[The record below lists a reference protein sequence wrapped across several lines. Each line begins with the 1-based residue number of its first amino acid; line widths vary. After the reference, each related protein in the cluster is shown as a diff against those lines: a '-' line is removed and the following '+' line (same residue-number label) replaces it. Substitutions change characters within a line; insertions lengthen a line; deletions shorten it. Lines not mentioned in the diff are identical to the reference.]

1 MKVLVLFLLFCSAIL
16 AAGERTWTDAA
27 SGRTLTADFVSA
39 NNGSVTL
46 RRAADGREFTL
57 PLGSLIEADQMFV
70 EERSKIVTVKVDA
83 DCFEPFNWNS
93 TDSIRGSGK
102 PDRLFRFVDEAI
114 VTWAY
119 DKSVAA
125 AVVAVS
131 ENGEIIYERAF
142 GYQDALRQ
150 ERLQTATVMR
160 LASISKPITAAVAK
174 TLIRDGKLQEADTVW
189 QLLNL
194 DGKAPPGVDARWKD
208 ITIGHLLKH
217 GAGWDREGSGA
228 VSFMAP
234 KIAEDTGAELN
245 QLTFG
250 HMLLWMLQQP
260 LDFDPGSKEAYSNF
274 GYSLLAHVCATVCG
288 KPWIEVLKETVGQA
302 AGMTT
307 LSVSASDVAKR
318 APGETWY
325 HYHPEYTEEPEVMPL
340 RMELK
345 QGSGSLACSAGDYC
359 RFLEKYWISGEPR
372 DDKIYNYTFFGSM
385 PGTTA
390 ICRQMDNGFSFVII
404 GNRRSDSPEDWTK
417 DGMDAVELMEKALEL
432 VFLNRGE

>member
-1 MKVLVLFLLFCSAIL
+1 
-16 AAGERTWTDAA
+16 
-27 SGRTLTADFVSA
+27 
-39 NNGSVTL
+39 
-46 RRAADGREFTL
+46 
-57 PLGSLIEADQMFV
+57 MFV
-70 EERSKIVTVKVDA
+70 EERSKIVTVKADA
-83 DCFEPFNWNS
+83 DCFDPFNWNS
-93 TDSIRGSGK
+93 TNSIRGSGK

-114 VTWAY
+114 VNWAY

-142 GYQDALRQ
+142 GYQDAQR
-150 ERLQTATVMR
+150 EEPLQTATVMR

-174 TLIRDGKLQEADTVW
+174 TMIRDGKLQETDTVW

-194 DGKAPPGVDARWKD
+194 DSKAPPAVDPRWKD

-217 GAGWDREGSGA
+217 EGGWDREVSGA

-250 HMLLWMLQQP
+250 HMLLWMLQRP

-274 GYSLLAHVCATVCG
+274 GYSLLAYVCASVYG
-288 KPWIEVLKETVGQA
+288 KPWSEVLKETVGQE

-307 LSVSASDVAKR
+307 LSVSASDVANR

-345 QGSGSLACSAGDYC
+345 QGSGSIACSAGDYC
-359 RFLEKYWISGEPR
+359 RFMESFWISGEPR
-372 DDKIYNYTFFGSM
+372 DDKSYNYTFFGSM

-390 ICRQMDNGFSFVII
+390 ICRQMDNGLSFVIV

-417 DGMDAVELMEKALEL
+417 DGRDAVEVMEEALKL
-432 VFLNRGE
+432 VILNRGE

>member
-1 MKVLVLFLLFCSAIL
+1 MKALVLFLLFCSGIL

-70 EERSKIVTVKVDA
+70 EERSKILTVKVDA
-83 DCFEPFNWNS
+83 DCFEPFSWNS

-125 AVVAVS
+125 TVVAVS

-174 TLIRDGKLQEADTVW
+174 TLIRDGKLQEADIVW

-250 HMLLWMLQQP
+250 HMQMWILKRP
-260 LDFDPGSKEAYSNF
+260 LDF
-274 GYSLLAHVCATVCG
+274 VT
-288 KPWIEVLKETVGQA
+288 
-302 AGMTT
+302 
-307 LSVSASDVAKR
+307 
-318 APGETWY
+318 
-325 HYHPEYTEEPEVMPL
+325 
-340 RMELK
+340 
-345 QGSGSLACSAGDYC
+345 
-359 RFLEKYWISGEPR
+359 
-372 DDKIYNYTFFGSM
+372 
-385 PGTTA
+385 
-390 ICRQMDNGFSFVII
+390 
-404 GNRRSDSPEDWTK
+404 
-417 DGMDAVELMEKALEL
+417 
-432 VFLNRGE
+432 